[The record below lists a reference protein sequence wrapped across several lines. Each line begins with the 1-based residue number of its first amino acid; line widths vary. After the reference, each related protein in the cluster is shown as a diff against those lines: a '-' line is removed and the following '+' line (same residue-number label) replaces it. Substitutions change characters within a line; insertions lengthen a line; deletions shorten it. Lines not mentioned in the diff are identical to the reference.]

1 VGRDDGSDDAAIPG
15 AIAVALPLGR
25 RQDRRHAPRP
35 ADRAGGHGYFFVWTV
50 FGMAAFPLGAALA
63 AVEMQ
68 LPALARAVPIAIG
81 VVVLIAGAL
90 QFTER
95 AGCRPIAAMIQER
108 STYVFSFCRPANFP
122 HSFAGPLWA

>member
-1 VGRDDGSDDAAIPG
+1 MMKRQNATNCVFVDTIKALVVPRHVGRDDGSD
-15 AIAVALPLGR
+15 
-25 RQDRRHAPRP
+25 
-35 ADRAGGHGYFFVWTV
+35 GHGYFFVWTV

-68 LPALARAVPIAIG
+68 LPALARSVPIAIG
-81 VVVLIAGAL
+81 AVVLIAGAL

-95 AGCRPIAAMIQER
+95 AGCRPIAAMIQKR